1 MEDKK
6 KLLNY
11 VKNYQIPQNEIKNE
25 DKHVIVPLQND
36 KTKHKVYKT
45 DKKKSEKS
53 KKISNKKEDK
63 KEEKRRLKKRIIK
76 KIAKRKTKKKIEKN
90 QRIV

>member
-11 VKNYQIPQNEIKNE
+11 VKNYKIPQNEIKNE

-36 KTKHKVYKT
+36 KTKHKVHKT
-45 DKKKSEKS
+45 DKKKSEK
-53 KKISNKKEDK
+53 
-63 KEEKRRLKKRIIK
+63 
-76 KIAKRKTKKKIEKN
+76 
-90 QRIV
+90 

>member
-36 KTKHKVYKT
+36 KTKHKVHKT

-53 KKISNKKEDK
+53 KKISNKYRKWLNAQNARK
-63 KEEKRRLKKRIIK
+63 NRNCFRYIFRKRKRI
-76 KIAKRKTKKKIEKN
+76 R
-90 QRIV
+90 

>member
-11 VKNYQIPQNEIKNE
+11 VKNYQIPQNEIKNV

-36 KTKHKVYKT
+36 KTKHKVHKT

-63 KEEKRRLKKRIIK
+63 KQDKKEIK
-76 KIAKRKTKKKIEKN
+76 KKDYKKDSKKEDKKEN
-90 QRIV
+90 R